1 MINFPSRSPAKM
13 WLLVVVMAREWMG
26 TCRGST
32 VSCRSLQVNGHLM
45 YKTQKV
51 PWLVK
56 FHFVCY
62 LCQIRNICI
71 NSMIQKEF
79 LLTINIKYWY
89 IRRTLRIISL
99 VKLNLSTT
107 CIITSVFC
115 KLCMEYS
122 SVSEKLSLQ
131 QWQEKLD
138 KTSLIFNLYT
148 CTDWSIVFPFFWQ
161 TGNVR
166 DGLKDTYINRKT
178 NRWIDRNT
186 TIEKRIC
193 YPKVSQIQ
201 SCP

>member
-1 MINFPSRSPAKM
+1 
-13 WLLVVVMAREWMG
+13 
-26 TCRGST
+26 
-32 VSCRSLQVNGHLM
+32 
-45 YKTQKV
+45 
-51 PWLVK
+51 
-56 FHFVCY
+56 
-62 LCQIRNICI
+62 
-71 NSMIQKEF
+71 
-79 LLTINIKYWY
+79 
-89 IRRTLRIISL
+89 
-99 VKLNLSTT
+99 
-107 CIITSVFC
+107 
-115 KLCMEYS
+115 MEYS
-122 SVSEKLSLQ
+122 SVSDKLSRQ